1 MTEATKRGAQAQS
14 RAEAESAS
22 AHSRINIPLNLQNWK
37 HLPVKIQGD
46 LLWYHQHLLDQQI
59 GWKDAEDTIGYDRS
73 TIFKVLKGT
82 YGGSWSKISKAI
94 RSYKRVADRRGT
106 IQQNELVANSI
117 TNMVCAGLDY
127 ALANNSITT
136 ITGESRMG
144 KSVAAQLWR
153 RDNNH
158 GTSVYV
164 VAPPYGGTKMFLRRV
179 AEAQGVNKNMSA
191 PQMYEAIVRGY
202 NKHRILLVD
211 EAHRLLPGD
220 RRTNPTCVEICR
232 DLHDSTGCA
241 LAFIATQRFDDELRK
256 AHYQFEQ
263 VLGRIGMPIRLPR
276 KIKAADFTP
285 IVRQYVRR
293 PSPKMMAE
301 CKAIANSIGRLG
313 ILVETLKAGS
323 RVAAKAKRQMTEK
336 DFFTALAIRRQ
347 MMGERE
353 YAKK

>member
-1 MTEATKRGAQAQS
+1 MTEKAKKRGAQSTDA
-14 RAEAESAS
+14 AVAAS

-37 HLPVKIQGD
+37 HLPQKIQAD

-59 GWKDAEDTIGYDRS
+59 DWHAAQDTIGYDRS

-82 YGGSWSKISKAI
+82 YGGSWSKVCKAI
-94 RSYKRVADRRGT
+94 RSYKRVAERRGT
-106 IQQNELVANSI
+106 IQQNELVPNSI

-179 AEAQGVNKNMSA
+179 AEAQGVNKNMST
-191 PQMYEAIVRGY
+191 PQMYEAIARGY

-220 RRTNPTCVEICR
+220 RRTNPTSVEICR
-232 DLHDSTGCA
+232 DWHDTTGIA

-263 VLGRIGMPIRLPR
+263 VLGRIGMPIKLPR
-276 KIKAADFTP
+276 TIKKADYSR
-285 IVRQYVRR
+285 IVTQYVNS
-293 PSPKMMAE
+293 PSAKLMAE
-301 CKAIANSIGRLG
+301 CGKIANSIGRLG

-323 RVAAKAKRQMTEK
+323 RVAAKARRQMTEK

-347 MMGERE
+347 MMGDRQ
-353 YAKK
+353 